1 MRKWAIALGLAGAA
15 LAPLTTTSLQAQS
28 FKPIAAWDG
37 PDFMAPGPESGI
49 GVYYIHPRDTD
60 GGVAATWRSG
70 SGLNLGVRGDY
81 IHSIFGSSWGIGGE
95 AKGGIGAM
103 APPLVINWTAGIG
116 ALITSA
122 SDGSGAGESDLRVP
136 VGLSIGLRLVSGGL
150 ILTPYVHPRVSLAYV
165 SFNNGGGSDTSV
177 EFDTDVGA
185 DLQLTP
191 GVTLR
196 LGGTFGDQ
204 PALGAGLA
212 LALGRL

>member
-1 MRKWAIALGLAGAA
+1 MRRWLVALGLAAALTQLGAA
-15 LAPLTTTSLQAQS
+15 GVQAQS

-37 PDFMAPGPESGI
+37 PDFMAPGPENDI
-49 GVYYIHPRDTD
+49 GVYYIHPRDSD

-81 IHSIFGSSWGIGGE
+81 IHSVFGNSFGIGGE
-95 AKGGIGAM
+95 AKGGIGAV

-122 SDGSGAGESDLRVP
+122 SDQSGAGESDLRVP

-150 ILTPYVHPRVSLAYV
+150 VLTPYVHPRVSLAYV

-177 EFDTDVGA
+177 EFDTDLGA

-191 GVTLR
+191 GVVLR

-204 PALGAGLA
+204 PAFGAGLA

>member
-1 MRKWAIALGLAGAA
+1 MLRWGIVLGLAATTVA
-15 LAPLTTTSLQAQS
+15 LVLPTGLRAQT

-37 PDFMAPGPESGI
+37 PDFMAPGPESDI

-70 SGLNLGVRGDY
+70 SGLNLGVRGEY
-81 IHSIFGSSWGIGGE
+81 VHGVFGNSWGIGGE
-95 AKGGIGAM
+95 AKGGIGPV
-103 APPLVINWTAGIG
+103 APPLVIDWTAGIG

-136 VGLSIGLRLVSGGL
+136 VGLSLGLRLVSGEL
-150 ILTPYVHPRVSLAYV
+150 VLTPYVHPRVSLAYV
-165 SFNNGGGSDTSV
+165 SFNNNGGSSTTF

-191 GVTLR
+191 GLLLR

-212 LALGRL
+212 VNLGRF